1 MIYSSDGQRKDKLSC
16 GLDRRTNNQVEI
28 LGLLKSC
35 QIAWENGIKE
45 IQVFGD
51 SEILIKKNKLGRS
64 LQQPN
69 TQQDSTNTEVCA
81 ARILQLP
88 LLPHYVSIKYGSR

>member
-16 GLDRRTNNQVEI
+16 SLGWRTNNQAKI
-28 LGLLKSC
+28 LGLLKSF

-51 SEILIKKNKLGRS
+51 SEILIKKINSEDHFNNPTLKKT
-64 LQQPN
+64 LQ
-69 TQQDSTNTEVCA
+69 
-81 ARILQLP
+81 ILR
-88 LLPHYVSIKYGSR
+88 YVLQEFCNSHFYHIM